1 VIVFYLLECNNKSA
15 FARLEVWM
23 NKKQQELLAYM
34 QSEGHDAHLPTNW
47 TTLWNTLPED
57 AASSGA
63 LEPSPPLR
71 LDGWNEPHMIK
82 VTHLR
87 QHPILAY
94 ERGVRDDL
102 DLVLREQSVAAW
114 LIDIDD

>member
-1 VIVFYLLECNNKSA
+1 
-15 FARLEVWM
+15 
-23 NKKQQELLAYM
+23 
-34 QSEGHDAHLPTNW
+34 
-47 TTLWNTLPED
+47 
-57 AASSGA
+57 
-63 LEPSPPLR
+63 
-71 LDGWNEPHMIK
+71 MIK
-82 VTHLR
+82 MTHLR